1 MGNKLNEKI
10 EKLLEK
16 ADKKFRMTLN
26 LFNDGNLTTLFQGHI
41 KLCIKQQQHYY

>member
-26 LFNDGNLTTLFQGHI
+26 LFNDGNFDDSI
-41 KLCIKQQQHYY
+41 SRPY